1 MAAHNPHD
9 VIQDFLHGRLS
20 RRNFLTRASALG
32 ISSSV
37 VAATLS
43 GRRASAQDAT
53 ATAGPA
59 PTPAPTQTPIA
70 ITSNVGAKVRIQ
82 YWTILSGPDGDEM
95 SALVQKFSDE
105 NPDIGVDSLQ
115 GLLDFVPKLQAAG
128 ISGTAPDV
136 ALLRSYYIGAF
147 ASKGVLSPVT
157 PDELTAAGIKQ
168 EDWDP
173 TVWGFTTFED
183 QQYTVPLD
191 IHCFAQFYNKKLLAA
206 KSLAVPTTIDEL
218 KTVAQATTDRANQIC
233 GYQNWIA
240 DNAGAG
246 ENFGWLW
253 SMFQYQFGGQ
263 FLNEDNS
270 KAAFNTPEG
279 VAALQ
284 AMVDLE
290 TAGNPDHLPY
300 FNLQRTGQV
309 ATWPDGPWIITP
321 MTDTAQAPAAN
332 DIAVAPIFQKDPN
345 APVVWAQSHQFSL
358 PKQSDNSAERRAA
371 SLKFIE
377 WMTAHSVD
385 WAKAGQVPARN
396 SAREEVLANT
406 DNPVLQEV
414 KNFVPELAYAK
425 FWPTDVPT
433 MLEIGPRIGNHAV
446 AAILGQESVA
456 DALKSAEQEIN
467 DISANG

>member
-1 MAAHNPHD
+1 MSSNSNLESLAQAWRNGK
-9 VIQDFLHGRLS
+9 LT
-20 RRNFLTRASALG
+20 RRMLIARASALG
-32 ISSSV
+32 VSGTAV
-37 VAATLS
+37 MALLS
-43 GRRASAQDAT
+43 ERNMAYAQD
-53 ATAGPA
+53 A

-70 ITSNVGAKVRIQ
+70 ITSNEGASVRIQ

-136 ALLRSYYIGAF
+136 ALLRQYYIGGF
-147 ASKGVLSPVT
+147 ASKGVLSPLT
-157 PDELTAAGIKQ
+157 PDELAAAGIKQ

-191 IHCFAQFYNKKLLAA
+191 IHCFAQFYNKKLLGA
-206 KSLAVPTTIDEL
+206 KNLAVPTTLDEVMA
-218 KTVAQATTDRANQIC
+218 VAQATTDRANQIC

-240 DNAGAG
+240 PNAGAG
-246 ENFGWLW
+246 DVFGWYW
-253 SMFQYQFGGQ
+253 SMFQAQFGGQ
-263 FLNEDNS
+263 FLSEDRS

-290 TAGNPDHLPY
+290 TAGNPDNLPY
-300 FNLQRTGQV
+300 FDLQRNGQV
-309 ATWPDGPWIITP
+309 AVWPDGPWIITP
-321 MTDTAQAPAAN
+321 MTNTEEAPAAN
-332 DIAVAPIFQKDPN
+332 DISVSPISQKDPN
-345 APVVWAQSHQFSL
+345 APAVWAQSHQFSL
-358 PKQSDNSAERRAA
+358 PKQSDNSEERRAA
-371 SLKFIE
+371 ALKFVE

-396 SAREEVLANT
+396 SARDEVVANT
-406 DNPVLQEV
+406 DNPVLQDV
-414 KNFVPELAYAK
+414 KIFVPELAYAK
-425 FWPTDVPT
+425 FWPSDVPT
-433 MLEIGPRIGNHAV
+433 MLEIAPRIGNHAV
-446 AAILGQESVA
+446 AAVLGQESVA
-456 DALKSAEQEIN
+456 DALKAAEQEIN
-467 DISANG
+467 DIIANG

>member
-1 MAAHNPHD
+1 MSYDRTLESIAQAWR
-9 VIQDFLHGRLS
+9 GGTLS
-20 RRNFLTRASALG
+20 RRGLIARASALG
-32 ISSSV
+32 MSGSAIG
-37 VAATLS
+37 ALLS
-43 GRRASAQDAT
+43 ERNIAFAQDT
-53 ATAGPA
+53 

-70 ITSNVGAKVRIQ
+70 ITSNEGAKVRIQ
-82 YWTILSGPDGDEM
+82 FWTILSGPDGDEM

-105 NPDIGVDSLQ
+105 NTDIGVDSLQ

-136 ALLRSYYIGAF
+136 ALLRHHYIGAF
-147 ASKGVLSPVT
+147 ASKGVLT
-157 PDELTAAGIKQ
+157 PITSDELAAAGIKQ
-168 EDWDP
+168 DDWDP

-191 IHCFAQFYNKKLLAA
+191 VHCFAQFYNKALLGA

-218 KTVAQATTDRANQIC
+218 KAVAQATTDRANQIC

-240 DNAGAG
+240 ANPNSG

-253 SMFQYQFGGQ
+253 WTFQAQFGGQ

-290 TAGNPDHLPY
+290 TIGNPDHLPY
-300 FNLQRTGQV
+300 FDLQRNGQV

-321 MTDTAQAPAAN
+321 MTNTAEAPAAN
-332 DIAVAPIFQKDPN
+332 DIAVAPIFQKDPS
-345 APVVWAQSHQFSL
+345 APAVWAQSHQFSL
-358 PKQSDNSAERRAA
+358 PKQSDNNGDRRAA

-385 WAKAGQVPARN
+385 WAKAGQIPARN

-406 DNPVLQEV
+406 DNPVLQDV
-414 KNFVPELAYAK
+414 KIFAPELAYAK
-425 FWPTDVPT
+425 FWPSDVPT
-433 MLEIGPRIGNHAV
+433 MLEIGPRIGNHAI

-456 DALKSAEQEIN
+456 DALKAAEEEVN
-467 DISANG
+467 DIIANG